1 MLKLFSVIFLSLLSV
16 TLFSQESNIRGK
28 VTDNNGEPL
37 IGVSI
42 IVKGSSNGTI
52 TDIEGEFQLSV
63 DPTQTLVLSMV
74 GMETLE
80 LGIANRSY
88 IEAIMSEST
97 DVLEEVVITGFQQVD
112 RKLFTGASENI
123 KMDHIP
129 AAGMTDISRMLEGQS
144 AGVNV
149 DNVSG
154 TFGSSPKIRIRGNA
168 SINGNNQPL
177 YVVDGVILEDL
188 TNVNTE
194 DFISGNA
201 NTLVSSSVANIN
213 PDDIESFQ
221 IL

>member
-97 DVLEEVVITGFQQVD
+97 DVLEEVVGRLLNHTPLSITGQRYVKPSLD
-112 RKLFTGASENI
+112 ALRPSMEKACEE
-123 KMDHIP
+123 
-129 AAGMTDISRMLEGQS
+129 LE
-144 AGVNV
+144 
-149 DNVSG
+149 
-154 TFGSSPKIRIRGNA
+154 TR
-168 SINGNNQPL
+168 
-177 YVVDGVILEDL
+177 
-188 TNVNTE
+188 
-194 DFISGNA
+194 
-201 NTLVSSSVANIN
+201 VAKG
-213 PDDIESFQ
+213 
-221 IL
+221 L